1 MSPLNNSV
9 KQCLSGN
16 GDTFQS
22 RSGSG
27 SRQGEFLFGLPVS
40 G

>member
-1 MSPLNNSV
+1 MFPLNISV
-9 KQCLSGN
+9 AQCLSDN

-22 RSGSG
+22 RSGSR